1 MKYDPNIHHRRS
13 IRLKNYDYSQVGMY
27 FVTICTQNSGCFFG
41 DIVSRDMRLNDA
53 GMMVQ
58 SIWDE
63 LPLRFTNLE
72 LDAFVVMPN
81 HIHGI
86 FALGHANGHTGDCMD
101 HSAGH
106 CTGESCIRPCPELS
120 THSEVRSKILNDS
133 LEHYQMRDRLGG
145 FGQGEYGQ
153 CERRG
158 QGEYKI
164 RPYSNSGGSGGSGSD
179 RSRGTLAG
187 TVGRMVQ
194 AFKSITTHQYIY
206 GVRQSGWAPFP
217 GKLWLRNYWEHII
230 RNDSELNRIREYI
243 QNNPA
248 QWEYD
253 KLYVHIQE

>member
-1 MKYDPNIHHRRS
+1 
-13 IRLKNYDYSQVGMY
+13 MY
-27 FVTICTQNSGCFFG
+27 FVTICTQNCDCFFG
-41 DIVSRDMRLNDA
+41 DIVSREMRLNDA

-63 LPLRFTNLE
+63 LPSRFANLE

-86 FALGHANGHTGDCMD
+86 FALGHANGHPGDHTGDCMG

-106 CTGESCIRPCPELS
+106 CTGESCIRPCPESS
-120 THSEVRSKILNDS
+120 TFPKMRSIILHDS
-133 LEHYQMRDRLGG
+133 PEHHQLGDRLGG
-145 FGQGEYGQ
+145 FGQGKG
-153 CERRG
+153 RG

-164 RPYSNSGGSGGSGSD
+164 RPYEKSGSSGSN
-179 RSRGTLAG
+179 RSSGTLAG

-206 GVRQSGWAPFP
+206 GVRQSGWVSFP
-217 GKLWLRNYWEHII
+217 GKLWQRNYWEHVI
-230 RNDSELNRIREYI
+230 RNESELNRIREYI

-248 QWEYD
+248 QWEHD

>member
-1 MKYDPNIHHRRS
+1 MNYVGIIVGRKMNKYDPNIHHRRS

-27 FVTICTQNSGCFFG
+27 FVTICTQNSDCFFG
-41 DIVSRDMRLNDA
+41 NIVSREMQLNDA

-58 SIWDE
+58 SMWEE
-63 LPLRFTNLE
+63 LPSRFANLE

-86 FALGHANGHTGDCMD
+86 FALGHAGDCTG

-106 CTGESCIRPCPELS
+106 
-120 THSEVRSKILNDS
+120 
-133 LEHYQMRDRLGG
+133 
-145 FGQGEYGQ
+145 
-153 CERRG
+153 
-158 QGEYKI
+158 
-164 RPYSNSGGSGGSGSD
+164 SGGSGGSGSN
-179 RSRGTLAG
+179 RSSGTLAG

-217 GKLWLRNYWEHII
+217 GKLWQRNYWEHVI

>member
-1 MKYDPNIHHRRS
+1 MNKYDPNIHHRRS
-13 IRLKNYDYSQVGMY
+13 IRLKNFDYSQVGMY
-27 FVTICTQNSGCFFG
+27 FLTICTQNSDCFFG
-41 DIVSRDMRLNDA
+41 NIVSREMRLNDA

-63 LPLRFTNLE
+63 LPSRFANLE

-86 FALGHANGHTGDCMD
+86 FALGHAIGHPGDRMD

-106 CTGESCIRPCPELS
+106 CTGESCIRPY
-120 THSEVRSKILNDS
+120 N
-133 LEHYQMRDRLGG
+133 
-145 FGQGEYGQ
+145 
-153 CERRG
+153 
-158 QGEYKI
+158 
-164 RPYSNSGGSGGSGSD
+164 NSGGSGGSGSN
-179 RSRGTLAG
+179 RNSGTLAG

-217 GKLWLRNYWEHII
+217 GKLWQRNYWEHVI